1 MYVFKIIANGSI
13 ICIIT
18 LSKLI
23 CTFKIATPPLQAF
36 DVIVVGGGHAGTEAA
51 TAAAR
56 IGAKTLLITPKLSS
70 IGELSCNPSIG
81 GIGKGN
87 LVCEIDALD
96 GIMGKCADLS
106 AISFRCL
113 NRSKGPAVVGPRAQ
127 IDRDLYK
134 LHIRKLLKD
143 YRNLWFLEGLVE
155 DVILGPS
162 SEGSSG
168 TSSVTNGNDVKDEGS
183 DSSEEKLK
191 VNGVKLKDGK
201 LISSKTVILT
211 TGTFLRG
218 RCHIS
223 KKTNQGGRIDRIT
236 GEFESSSEGLANVF
250 NKLKITTKRFKTG
263 YEEAG
268 ALGIIAGINA
278 GLKSLNRDEHFILN
292 RDEGYLGILI
302 DDLVR
307 KGINEPY
314 RMFTSRSEYRLQN
327 RVDNGDLRM
336 LIKGV
341 KHGVLKDRRRI
352 ELMKVKYRKSIELIS
367 LLKSLSSSRSYWG
380 LKDDIQGR
388 TAWDM
393 LKAGKRY
400 EEIKEQVEELLK
412 NIKENEFEEFYRK
425 YEKYQR
431 EELPLSN
438 LETKAI
444 NYLFTINTDNIDS
457 NNSNIDKKEELVES
471 IVEKLD
477 DNKVDLKI
485 SGTCRVAK
493 THELIELINS
503 LNKHIIAFVEAQAKY
518 SSFVRR
524 YRSQY
529 HRAATGRKIYIH
541 PDIKYNR
548 DNFKFMSHEEIEI
561 LTKKRPETIQEAM
574 ELPGVTPAT
583 VVHLMNYM
591 IRSR

>member
-13 ICIIT
+13 ICIIA

-134 LHIRKLLKD
+134 LHIRELLKD
-143 YRNLWFLEGLVE
+143 YKNLWFLEGLVD
-155 DVILGPS
+155 DVILEPS
-162 SEGSSG
+162 SEGSS
-168 TSSVTNGNDVKDEGS
+168 VTNRNDIKDEPL
-183 DSSEEKLK
+183 DNTEEQLK
-191 VNGVKLKDGK
+191 VNGVKLKGGK
-201 LISSKTVILT
+201 EISSKTVILT

-236 GEFESSSEGLANVF
+236 GEFESSSEGLANLF
-250 NKLKITTKRFKTG
+250 NKLKIATKRFKTG

-278 GLKSLNRDEHFILN
+278 ALKSLNRDEHFILN

-336 LIKGV
+336 LVKGV
-341 KHGVLKDRRRI
+341 KHGVLKDKRRI

-393 LKAGKRY
+393 LKAGKKY
-400 EEIKEQVEELLK
+400 EEIKTQVEELLK
-412 NIKENEFEEFYRK
+412 SIKENEFEEFYRK

-438 LETKAI
+438 LETEAI
-444 NYLFTINTDNIDS
+444 NYLFAINTDDADA
-457 NNSNIDKKEELVES
+457 NNSTFDETEESMERNL
-471 IVEKLD
+471 EKLD
-477 DNKVDLKI
+477 DDKADLKI
-485 SGTCRVAK
+485 SGACRVAR

-503 LNKHIIAFVEAQAKY
+503 VNNHIIAFVEAQAKY

-591 IRSR
+591 IKSN